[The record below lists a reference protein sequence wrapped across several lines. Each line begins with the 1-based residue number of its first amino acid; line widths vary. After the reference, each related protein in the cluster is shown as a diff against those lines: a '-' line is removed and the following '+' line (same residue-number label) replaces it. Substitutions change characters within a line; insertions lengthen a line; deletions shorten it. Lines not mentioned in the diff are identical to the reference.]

1 MTTVS
6 MTRRT
11 FFKMSAAA
19 ATLAASGDRGLLAAQ
34 TYGGKKIP
42 IALQLYTIGA
52 DLRRDMAG
60 SLAAVAKLGYKG
72 VEFAGFNN
80 VAAKDIRKML
90 DDNGLQCVGCHT
102 ALNTLQGE
110 EFDKTVEFNKA
121 IGNPRLVV
129 PSLAANYTN
138 SRKSIEDAADIFNG
152 IAAKLKPLGMRTGFH
167 CHPGEFRQVEGATV
181 WDIFFTRANKDVIM
195 QIDLGHM
202 GTAGA
207 DQVAALNKYPGRAA
221 TVHVKPANAAPLL
234 GDAADTNKW
243 PEIFKACESVGATEW
258 YIVEYDGGSMDK
270 VIRTMDVLK
279 GWGKV

>member
-1 MTTVS
+1 MKTAI

-11 FFKMSAAA
+11 FFKATAGAAA
-19 ATLAASGDRGLLAAQ
+19 FAVSADGRLVAAQ
-34 TYGGKKIP
+34 DYGAKKIP

-52 DLRRDMAG
+52 DLRRDMPG
-60 SLAAVAKLGYKG
+60 SLERVSKLGYKG

-102 ALNTLQGE
+102 GMNTLQGE
-110 EFDKTVEFNKA
+110 EFDRTVEFNKT

-129 PSLAANYTN
+129 PSLSANYTS

-152 IAAKLKPLGMRTGFH
+152 IASKLKPLSMRTGFH
-167 CHPGEFRQVEGATV
+167 CHPGEFRPVEGSTV
-181 WDIFFTRANKDVIM
+181 WDIFFTRATPDVIM

-202 GTAGA
+202 GTARG
-207 DQVAALNKYPGRAA
+207 DQVATLTKYPGRAA

-243 PEIFKACESVGATEW
+243 PEIFKACESVGGTEW

-270 VIRTMDVLK
+270 VVRTMDVLRA
-279 GWGKV
+279 WGKV